1 MNRAGYHLK
10 GLFLLLLFFLAAP
23 ASGKADFLHVVERG
37 ESLHSIAKKYHL
49 TVKAIQEANGL
60 QETKIRV
67 GQRLAIPGEE
77 TKSGVKS
84 QRKKGAEPGGEELPD
99 WDIPETHTVKKGE
112 TLAKI
117 GHLYHLSVEDM
128 KAIND
133 LKGKNLKSGQIIYLL
148 PPLEAGNEEAERGEN
163 KGQKEKGEGRRE
175 VAQGNF
181 KESEYEVDE
190 RDREVLARVAK
201 AFLGLKYTRGGTSI
215 NGMDCSAFVQKVFR
229 VINVDLPRTTR
240 EQFQIGYAVAR
251 EALRMGDL
259 VFFRRGEARRPG
271 HVGIYI
277 GDGQFIHT
285 SLRKKQVEVNQLENR
300 YFARRFLG
308 AKRIGEAAKQPE
320 IEELGGK

>member
-1 MNRAGYHLK
+1 
-10 GLFLLLLFFLAAP
+10 
-23 ASGKADFLHVVERG
+23 
-37 ESLHSIAKKYHL
+37 
-49 TVKAIQEANGL
+49 
-60 QETKIRV
+60 
-67 GQRLAIPGEE
+67 
-77 TKSGVKS
+77 
-84 QRKKGAEPGGEELPD
+84 
-99 WDIPETHTVKKGE
+99 
-112 TLAKI
+112 
-117 GHLYHLSVEDM
+117 
-128 KAIND
+128 
-133 LKGKNLKSGQIIYLL
+133 
-148 PPLEAGNEEAERGEN
+148 
-163 KGQKEKGEGRRE
+163 
-175 VAQGNF
+175 
-181 KESEYEVDE
+181 
-190 RDREVLARVAK
+190 
-201 AFLGLKYTRGGTSI
+201 
-215 NGMDCSAFVQKVFR
+215 MDCSAFVQKVFR